1 MRADVMR
8 AMGAAA
14 VLACAAGGALG
25 DEPKPAP
32 KDATPAKDIAPK
44 DAPPKDA
51 AAKPAAKPG
60 GPSLDD
66 LLGLPSDAGAKDG
79 GAAGAAGSAGAADP
93 DRAELDRLL
102 TGQEIA
108 EAFEQAVTLM
118 NDASTRL
125 NEKQDAGI
133 GTQRVQE
140 DIIRK
145 LDLVLDQLQ
154 QQQQQSSSSSSS
166 SRRRQQ
172 QQQQN
177 VPGRSQ
183 QAQQSQ
189 QNQGQQASDNRSEAM
204 APGRQDGALNPQLES
219 ARASWGALPER
230 VRELLLQGSSDR
242 FSSKYQAMTEAYYR
256 KLAEERKE

>member
-1 MRADVMR
+1 MRTGVKRVMY
-8 AMGAAA
+8 AAA
-14 VLACAAGGALG
+14 ALACAAGGALG

-32 KDATPAKDIAPK
+32 KDTAPAQEAAPK
-44 DAPPKDA
+44 NAPSKDA
-51 AAKPAAKPG
+51 TAKPAPAKPG

-66 LLGLPSDAGAKDG
+66 LLGLPSDGGAKE
-79 GAAGAAGSAGAADP
+79 GAAGGAGGADP